1 MTGLPELRGFG
12 RASHFP
18 KSRSGHVVELG
29 RTTSKSTDQRR
40 VRSARSTLQGRDLL
54 EPGTGKMKVSV
65 ACKSHVSL
73 PAFGRT
79 AL

>member
-18 KSRSGHVVELG
+18 SPGADMLSTRT
-29 RTTSKSTDQRR
+29 TTSKSTDQRR